1 VIGTLPQLDRPL
13 LIECRPPGGMASGEL
28 PWSLAEPLR
37 RLMPGTEA
45 HQVHAADAPI
55 VATLRPDT
63 PQNAPQRGHE
73 QAAQRGGAQE
83 TPQRGHEAEPG
94 RDVVLVVR
102 DPVRHTWQLE
112 LLDLATVVVDV
123 GWPVDLATG
132 KPVVRTRGVA
142 PGLLEAA
149 AEVLAR

>member
-1 VIGTLPQLDRPL
+1 V
-13 LIECRPPGGMASGEL
+13 PGL
-28 PWSLAEPLR
+28 
-37 RLMPGTEA
+37 EA
-45 HQVHAADAPI
+45 HHLHAADAPI

-73 QAAQRGGAQE
+73 QAAQRG
-83 TPQRGHEAEPG
+83 HESEPG

-149 AEVLAR
+149 AELLAR